1 MDTIILIHSR
11 LSQTVVLFFLFLGIW
26 GLYRAIRR
34 YGVDGSY
41 LGALII
47 GQVLYIVQGILGG
60 ILWASGLLVAVA
72 RPEMH
77 ILYGAFAL
85 VFLPFVF
92 LVWLKGDDSNQAQW
106 VLAFTTLF
114 LFGIAERAIST
125 A

>member
-1 MDTIILIHSR
+1 MDTLILVHSR

-26 GLYRAIRR
+26 GIYRAVRR
-34 YGVDGSY
+34 YSVDGSY
-41 LGALII
+41 MGALVI
-47 GQVLYIVQGILGG
+47 GQILYVVQGILGAV
-60 ILWASGLLVAVA
+60 LWATGNIGAVA

>member
-1 MDTIILIHSR
+1 MDTFIIIHSR
-11 LSQTVVLFFLFLGIW
+11 LSQTVVLFFFFLGIW
-26 GLYRAIRR
+26 GLYRAIRG
-34 YGVDGSY
+34 YSLDGSY
-41 LGALII
+41 MGALVI
-47 GQVLYIVQGILGG
+47 GQVLYVVQGIMGV
-60 ILWASGLLVAVA
+60 ILWATGNIGGVA

>member
-1 MDTIILIHSR
+1 MFLIHTR
-11 LSQTVVLFFLFLGIW
+11 LITDRRIVLPVFLGIW
-26 GLYRAIRR
+26 GIYRGIRR

-41 LGALII
+41 MGALII
-47 GQVLYIVQGILGG
+47 GQVLYILQGVLGA
-60 ILWASGLLVAVA
+60 ILWATGHIGGVS

-106 VLAFTTLF
+106 VLAFTTLYL

>member
-1 MDTIILIHSR
+1 MDIVVLIHSR

-26 GLYRAIRR
+26 GVYRGIRQYR
-34 YGVDGSY
+34 VNGSY
-41 LGALII
+41 MGALVI
-47 GQVLYIVQGILGG
+47 GQVLYIVQGTLGA
-60 ILWASGLLVAVA
+60 ILWATGYIGGVS

-77 ILYGAFAL
+77 ILYGSFAL

>member
-1 MDTIILIHSR
+1 MDTLILVHSR

-26 GLYRAIRR
+26 GVYRAARR
-34 YGVDGSY
+34 YRVDGSY
-41 LGALII
+41 MGALVI
-47 GQVLYIVQGILGG
+47 GQILFMVQGILGA
-60 ILWASGLLVAVA
+60 ILWASGFIGAVA

>member
-1 MDTIILIHSR
+1 MDILLLIHSR

-34 YGVDGSY
+34 YGLDGSY
-41 LGALII
+41 MGALVI
-47 GQVLYIVQGILGG
+47 GQLLYIVQGILGA
-60 ILWASGLLVAVA
+60 ILWATGFIEGVS

>member
-1 MDTIILIHSR
+1 MDTLILIHSR

-41 LGALII
+41 MGALVI
-47 GQVLYIVQGILGG
+47 GQILYIVQGILGA
-60 ILWASGLLVAVA
+60 ILWATGHLGAVA

-92 LVWLKGDDSNQAQW
+92 LVWLKGDDSNRAQW
-106 VLAFTTLF
+106 MLALTTLF
-114 LFGIAERAIST
+114 LFGIANRAIST